1 MAEASGVIGIIS
13 FETLPSLNLPGS
25 IPVYVAITSNDVLP
39 NKSINVDKEFY
50 NDETGFITAISEIGI
65 EISCDFNRK
74 NKFGTTLERSCLKKK
89 KINQG
94 LLKKEK
100 LSSGACG
107 LKILAEVTRQTAS
120 RTRATFSSGRRL
132 LMREMAQ

>member
-50 NDETGFITAISEIGI
+50 NDETGFINALSEIGK
-65 EISCDFNRK
+65 EQSRDFNRK
-74 NKFGTTLERSCLKKK
+74 IKFGRTLGRSCLKKL

-100 LSSGACG
+100 LSSGVYG
-107 LKILAEVTRQTAS
+107 LKTLAEVTRRTAS
-120 RTRATFSSGRRL
+120 RTRAIFSSGKRL
-132 LMREMAQ
+132 QMREMAQ